1 MELPSVIPIFP
12 LPSVVLF
19 PGVPLPLH
27 IFEPRYRDMVRDA
40 AAGHEIIGMTMLRG
54 DWQKDYDG
62 NPEVFG
68 TGCAGKLVNVEALP
82 DGRYN
87 IVLLGL
93 REFEIRR
100 DVFERT
106 YRQAEVAWRAVG
118 RGALA
123 EADRARLIDLLSR
136 FLREEPQSPAH
147 RLLRDPS
154 LTDDLLVNFFAYA
167 LDIDPLE
174 KQGLLQA
181 GTLIERGRR
190 LAENIEFHIE
200 AARLAPVRRSGP
212 DRCH

>member
-27 IFEPRYRDMVRDA
+27 IFEPRYREMVRDA
-40 AAGHEIIGMTMLRG
+40 STGHEVIGMTLLRG
-54 DWQKDYDG
+54 DWQKDYEG
-62 NPEVFG
+62 NPQIFE

-87 IVLLGL
+87 IVLHGL

-100 DVFERT
+100 HVFDKP
-106 YRQAEVAWRAVG
+106 YRQADVVWRTAG
-118 RGALA
+118 RGSLGD
-123 EADRARLIDLLSR
+123 ADRARLVDLLGR
-136 FLREEPQSPAH
+136 FLRGEPQSPAH

-154 LTDDLLVNFFAYA
+154 LTDELLVNFFAYA

-181 GTLIERGRR
+181 ATLVDRGRR
-190 LAENIEFHIE
+190 LAENIEFHLE
-200 AARLAPVRRSGP
+200 AARLAPAKRSGP